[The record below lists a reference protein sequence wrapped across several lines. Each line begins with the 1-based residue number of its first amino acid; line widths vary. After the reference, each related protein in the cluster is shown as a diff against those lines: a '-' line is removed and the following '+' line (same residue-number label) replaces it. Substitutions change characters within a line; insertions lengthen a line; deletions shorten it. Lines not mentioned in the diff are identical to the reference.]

1 MNMQGK
7 QCNLIKTGPAG
18 ISPHQATNRY
28 KSMNKIEKEK
38 IREAL
43 ATYCEHKG
51 SQNKAANSLKGVSS
65 AVISKVLN
73 NEWDLI
79 ADEMWRKIAT
89 QICYSS
95 EEWVVVETRDFQLM
109 TMFLQDA
116 QRYSNVVAVVGDA
129 GSGKSLAIREY
140 SNANK

>member
-1 MNMQGK
+1 
-7 QCNLIKTGPAG
+7 
-18 ISPHQATNRY
+18 
-28 KSMNKIEKEK
+28 MNKIEKEK